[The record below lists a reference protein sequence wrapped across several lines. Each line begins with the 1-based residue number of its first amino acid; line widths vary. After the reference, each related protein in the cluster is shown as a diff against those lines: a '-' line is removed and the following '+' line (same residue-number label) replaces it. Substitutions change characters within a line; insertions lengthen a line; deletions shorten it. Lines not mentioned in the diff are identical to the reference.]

1 MGFGI
6 VERMFSALIGS
17 LSMVEMRSVIA
28 CMRSWLLVLLRFSL
42 RFLLSMSACDD
53 PGRCILSGNFAMVS
67 VTRVLA
73 VVGIQT
79 LWHL

>member
-1 MGFGI
+1 MVFGV

-42 RFLLSMSACDD
+42 RFLLNMSACDD
-53 PGRCILSGNFAMVS
+53 PGVRYPRTCCGWDPD
-67 VTRVLA
+67 
-73 VVGIQT
+73 VVAFVMIHC
-79 LWHL
+79 WA